1 MSIEDIQKLHRALSD
16 KPSYECK
23 HFSGQKKRG
32 KQAGKTKI
40 SDKQRRINHLSSKQ
54 RHELICLHADLDR
67 VMVANSKVSR
77 AAANKPTKRD
87 ARKGNNWNLR
97 VEGVWSSVTFDRYKK
112 SCRTF
117 LKFCYENHNNVK
129 SLRDI
134 RPKMVGAYIDS
145 LISRGC
151 SSKTISAYVSAISKM
166 AESGQKAG
174 IRSFSSLVNEKHN
187 AMIPI
192 ARKAERRRGREGGTG
207 YTLREAQVIIKQ
219 AGKHYSI
226 YEQTMLELLTYGGSP
241 RISELLRIS
250 FDQIDFEK
258 KCIFLN
264 KKNQNKNN
272 RPRMIPLPDFLIEKL
287 KLLERYFPNKET
299 NIWGHRMSEKQVRG
313 LIKSCA
319 AYGKVKYCAAH
330 DFRKAGLEYQ
340 LRRLQKYS
348 KQQLIDS
355 IMEFVSVDPRL
366 NPIVNR
372 GSIKTPKYTSKFLAT
387 KQIRWLQNQYLT
399 QLLGHSRND
408 KVCPYKRGSNF
419 LHEKKD

>member
-1 MSIEDIQKLHRALSD
+1 MNIDEIKKLQRALSD
-16 KPSYECK
+16 KPRYKSK
-23 HFSGQKKRG
+23 HFSGEKKRG

-40 SDKQRRINHLSSKQ
+40 TDKQRRIDHLSSRQ
-54 RHELICLHADLDR
+54 RHELIRLHADLDR
-67 VMVANSKVSR
+67 VMIANSKISR
-77 AAANKPTKRD
+77 TTANKPTKRD
-87 ARKGNNWNLR
+87 ARKGNNGNLG
-97 VEGVWSSVTFDRYKK
+97 VEGIWSSVTFERYKK

-117 LKFCYENHNNVK
+117 LKFCYENFDSIR

-134 RPKMVGAYIDS
+134 KPRMIGKYIED
-145 LISRGC
+145 LKNRGC
-151 SSKTISAYVSAISKM
+151 SAKTISAYVSAIEKM
-166 AESGQKAG
+166 AESSVKAG
-174 IRSFSSLVNEKHN
+174 IKSHAGLVNSKHRE
-187 AMIPI
+187 MVPT

-219 AGKHYSI
+219 ARKHYSI
-226 YEQTMLELLTYGGSP
+226 YEQVLLELLTYGGSP

-258 KCIFLN
+258 RCIYLN

-272 RPRMIPLPDFLIEKL
+272 RPRMLKLPDIVLEKL
-287 KLLERYFPNKET
+287 KQLEPYFPNKET
-299 NIWGHRMSEKQVRG
+299 TIWGHRMSVKQVRG

-319 AYGKVKYCAAH
+319 AYGKVKCCAAH

-340 LRRLQKYS
+340 MRRLQKYS

-355 IMEFVSVDPRL
+355 IMEFVSISPQL

-372 GSIKTPKYTSKFLAT
+372 GGVKTPKYTPEFLAS

-399 QLLGHSRND
+399 QMLGHSRND
-408 KVCPYKRGSNF
+408 KVCPYKRG
-419 LHEKKD
+419 